1 MSQLS
6 EESWGFELS
15 EALEGLRAVRGV
27 GRTERRGRDVALRR
41 SLTAHGHAGDGVLR
55 LTRLFAVAVVLLPR
69 LTPVVVVVL
78 AGHALLGATGSH
90 NILLLE
96 SSEIIISRS
105 GTSQAQW
112 LWAKRRPLRMQR
124 LIYINN
130 RTHCQA
136 TLRKS
141 VKTVFLFARAE
152 NTPKL
157 APSHCFTIE
166 NVAYHLRLYFYLLE

>member
-1 MSQLS
+1 MIISISDTGEMPQLS

-90 NILLLE
+90 HILLLE
-96 SSEIIISRS
+96 SSRE
-105 GTSQAQW
+105 
-112 LWAKRRPLRMQR
+112 
-124 LIYINN
+124 
-130 RTHCQA
+130 
-136 TLRKS
+136 
-141 VKTVFLFARAE
+141 
-152 NTPKL
+152 
-157 APSHCFTIE
+157 
-166 NVAYHLRLYFYLLE
+166 